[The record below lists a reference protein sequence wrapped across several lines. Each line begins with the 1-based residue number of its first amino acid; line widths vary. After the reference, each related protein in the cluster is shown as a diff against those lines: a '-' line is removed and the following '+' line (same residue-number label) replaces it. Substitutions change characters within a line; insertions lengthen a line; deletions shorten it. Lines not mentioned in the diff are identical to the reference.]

1 MQKTFAVALHGGA
14 GTRLEEYSEEE
25 LRQYQDSMARIIQ
38 LGQTMLASGH
48 SAVDVVE
55 QVVRE
60 LEDDPLYN
68 AGVGATYTVEGR
80 HELDAAIMDGRTKRG
95 AAVACTTTVKNPVS
109 LARLVMTETP
119 HVLLIGEGAERFA
132 DAVHSYPKIE
142 RVQNDYFD
150 TEFARRKWLE
160 FAERQKHEATP
171 AGKKGTVGCVAFDQ
185 QGNLAAA
192 TSTGGVYNKTM
203 GRIGDT
209 PILGAGTYANNETCA
224 VSCTGAGELFILN
237 NVSFHISALMAYQHL
252 TLAEATERVVHH
264 VLPADSGGLVA
275 VDRFG
280 NIAMSYNTQGLFRA
294 AADSTGWLESKIGA

>member
-1 MQKTFAVALHGGA
+1 MQKKFAVALHGGA
-14 GTRLEEYSEEE
+14 GTRLEEYSEDEF
-25 LRQYQDSMARIIQ
+25 RQYHQSMARIIRV
-38 LGQTMLASGH
+38 GQTMLADGQ
-48 SAVDVVE
+48 SALDVVE

-95 AAVACTTTVKNPVS
+95 AAIACTTTIKNPVS

-132 DAVHSYPKIE
+132 DSMQDHPRIE
-142 RVQNDYFD
+142 RVPNEYFD
-150 TEFARRKWLE
+150 TELARRKWLE
-160 FAERQKHEATP
+160 FVERQKHEATP
-171 AGKKGTVGCVAFDQ
+171 AGKKGTVGCVALDQ
-185 QGNLAAA
+185 HGDLAAA

-209 PILGAGTYANNETCA
+209 PILGAGTYANNDTCA

-237 NVSFHISALMAYQHL
+237 NVSFHISALMAYQQL
-252 TLAEATERVVHH
+252 TLSEATERVIHQ

-275 VDRFG
+275 IDRFG
-280 NIAMSYNTQGLFRA
+280 NVAMSYNTEGLFCA
-294 AADSTGWLESKIGA
+294 AADSTGWVETKIRA